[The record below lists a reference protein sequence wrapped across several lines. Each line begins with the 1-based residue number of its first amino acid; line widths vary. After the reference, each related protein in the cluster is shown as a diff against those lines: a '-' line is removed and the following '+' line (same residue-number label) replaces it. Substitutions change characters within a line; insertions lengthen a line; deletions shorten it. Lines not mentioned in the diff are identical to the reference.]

1 MVAIMDGNSSSRKGR
16 GGRPIL
22 SLKSVEQAPEKNAQ
36 LGGIEQENHSEI
48 LDAIQAFEA
57 MLCRSR
63 SDWSIRQAKRGLF
76 SSRKLDPADADRAL
90 KRALAGIGGAE

>member
-1 MVAIMDGNSSSRKGR
+1 MEGNSSSRKGR

-22 SLKSVEQAPEKNAQ
+22 SPKSVEQAPENSSQ
-36 LGGIEQENHSEI
+36 QPCNEQEDHSEI

-57 MLCRSR
+57 MLLHSR

-76 SSRKLDPADADRAL
+76 SSRKLDKADADRAL
-90 KRALAGIGGAE
+90 KRELAKLSEGGVE